1 MKLLKNRFLIGLFC
15 IALGLAVS
23 LVAIPK
29 LVRETIPDQI
39 TAVRLKSDLKA
50 GEEVSAEM
58 IELISAS
65 KNTLPDHV
73 FSSVEDVTGQYA
85 ASMLYAGDFL
95 SPAKLIST
103 SDHQDYL
110 KAATDKGMRLVSIT
124 LPSLSAGVSG
134 KIRSGDVISI
144 MALMKSADKVQT
156 LDPNPQNQ
164 NMSDPPLDSEQE
176 GETSSNMMDTT
187 PPITNIYKTE
197 TMIHPELRFVE
208 VYSLSAADGTEA
220 RVEALP
226 SDDNKNQLPVT
237 LSVFATE
244 QQAMLLAELEHK
256 ATIHISRV
264 AGSENAADFIDPD
277 KLIIS
282 GEGS

>member
-1 MKLLKNRFLIGLFC
+1 MKFLKNRFLIGLFC

-50 GEEVSAEM
+50 GEKVSTDM

-65 KNTLPDHV
+65 KNTLPNDA
-73 FSSVEDVTGQYA
+73 FSSVEDAAGQYT

-95 SPAKLIST
+95 SPAKLISS

-156 LDPNPQNQ
+156 LDPNPQSQ
-164 NMSDPPLDSEQE
+164 NMSDPPSDLDQE
-176 GETSSNMMDTT
+176 GETASDLADNR
-187 PPITNIYKTE
+187 PPIANTYRTE
-197 TMIHPELRFVE
+197 TMIHPQLRFVE
-208 VYSLSAADGTEA
+208 VYSLSAADGTDA
-220 RVEALP
+220 RVESQP

-237 LSVFATE
+237 LTVFATE

-264 AGSENAADFIDPD
+264 AGLENAADFIDPD

-282 GEGS
+282 GEDS